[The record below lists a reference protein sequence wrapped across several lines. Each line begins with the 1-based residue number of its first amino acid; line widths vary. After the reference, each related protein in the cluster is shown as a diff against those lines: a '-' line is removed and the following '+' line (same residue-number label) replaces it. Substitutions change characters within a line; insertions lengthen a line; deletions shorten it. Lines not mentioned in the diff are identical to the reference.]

1 MKFSFN
7 WLSELVEGIEMPPKE
22 LGRLITMKTAECEGI
37 QTVGDFLPE
46 VCAAYVFSIEPIGG
60 HNVKAVVHTGR
71 YGVKTVVCGAPN
83 CRPGIVS
90 AYVPAGVRL
99 NGVEI
104 GTVTIGG
111 VTSEGM
117 LASGAELG
125 ISRDADGILELD
137 VDPGA
142 AIPGCF
148 PDSIIEID
156 NKSLTHRPDLWG
168 HHGMAREVAAIVN
181 GMLRQPVR
189 LDLLPHG
196 PAPIQIDI
204 HDFGLCPRYSALAF
218 ENVTVK
224 PSPLWLQHRLMALG
238 LNPISNIV
246 DVTNYVM
253 AELAQPMHA
262 FDWDLLQGPAILVR
276 TAREGERIVALNEEE
291 YRLDPRDLVIADERG
306 PIAIAGVIGGR
317 DTGIH
322 AGTRRLILESANF
335 QASSVRKTSAR
346 QKLRTDASMRF
357 EKAQDPQNTVRGLAR
372 AIELLEEVS
381 PGIRLVGGVADASR
395 AGGSACP
402 LIELSTAWLAKKLGR
417 KLAMEEVVAIFQR
430 LEFGVQETAPGV
442 LSITVPSW
450 RATRDIS
457 IKDDLVEEVGRMI
470 GYGSI
475 PIQPPALPVI
485 PPAPNEERRFHR
497 EVRAELVELGFTE
510 VYNYSFVNADEVRA
524 LGMHPDDHL
533 KVANPIS
540 SDQGLMRRSLIPGIR
555 RNIEQNSKQFEQFR
569 LFEIGSEIHP
579 RVLGLAEEIPHLAAA
594 VCARDDGEA
603 GISEL
608 KRVAEHLMP
617 GCDMLPAAARSF
629 EHPVRAAEVHWRGNL
644 MGRLFEMHPSLVET
658 GRAAVLDID
667 LAMLQR
673 LQAVEEKR
681 YAPIRRFPSS
691 AFDLSVLTD
700 PRDLVGDIR
709 KKLADFAGLYLVSIE
724 FLRVYTGPPLPEGKK
739 SVSFRL
745 TVGAQ
750 GRTLSSDEA
759 GATRSRI
766 IDAMRA
772 LGYEL
777 RL

>member
-667 LAMLQR
+667 LAVLQR

>member
-1 MKFSFN
+1 VKFSFN

-667 LAMLQR
+667 LAVLQR